1 MTTVCEMSRGMKRE
15 FAVHSLRS
23 GFAAVAFLALLLV
36 SALAA
41 FAPAANAQ
49 IYWSDLASGNIGRAN
64 LNGAKVNKRFIEG
77 PVTPAGLT
85 VAGRHIYW
93 ADSNRDTIGRARLD
107 GSGVNESLVQV
118 PDPFTPYDVA
128 VNGRYIYWPNASTFI
143 GRAKLNGTGVQPKFI
158 TTSPHGS
165 TFSVAVNARHLF
177 WTTNVQEYFW
187 PDSLDTIGRANPDG
201 SGVRRKLAN
210 LRHTGPDS
218 IAVRGRYMYWVS
230 EQRNAISRARLDGT
244 GLRLWFIRNI
254 GGSFRSPRGIAVEGN
269 HIYWTNVSNT
279 APGTIGRANLDG
291 SGVRRSFIKTG
302 GRPWDVAVVR

>member
-1 MTTVCEMSRGMKRE
+1 
-15 FAVHSLRS
+15 
-23 GFAAVAFLALLLV
+23 VAFLAVLLV
-36 SALAA
+36 AGLAFTPTA
-41 FAPAANAQ
+41 DAR
-49 IYWSDLASGNIGRAN
+49 IYWSDLDTGNIGRAN
-64 LNGAKVNKRFIEG
+64 LNGAGINRHFIRG

-107 GSGVNESLVQV
+107 GSGVNESLVRV

-128 VNGRYIYWPNASTFI
+128 VNARYIYWPNAATFI
-143 GRAKLNGTGVQPKFI
+143 GRAKLNGSGVQPKFI

-165 TFSVAVNARHLF
+165 TFSVAVNTRRLF

-187 PDSLDTIGRANPDG
+187 PNSLDMIGRANPDG
-201 SGVRRKLAN
+201 SGVKRKLAN
-210 LRHTGPDS
+210 LHHSGPDS

-230 EQRNAISRARLDGT
+230 ETRNSISRARLDGT
-244 GLRLWFIRNI
+244 GVQLWFIRNI
-254 GGSFRSPRGIAVEGN
+254 GGSVRSPRGITVEGN

-279 APGTIGRANLDG
+279 EPGTIGRANLDG

-302 GRPWDVAVVR
+302 GGPWDVAVVP